1 MYSKNIKRNGVHLPV
16 FVSTGYRKSAWS
28 SLQLAIS
35 MGEGKDNTET
45 LTQNLDKRLKGKKEK
60 KEKDLQLNNLPV

>member
-1 MYSKNIKRNGVHLPV
+1 MV
-16 FVSTGYRKSAWS
+16 FICLSLCPLDTENLLWS
-28 SLQLAIS
+28 SLQLTIS
-35 MGEGKDNTET
+35 MEEGKDNTET

>member
-1 MYSKNIKRNGVHLPV
+1 
-16 FVSTGYRKSAWS
+16 
-28 SLQLAIS
+28 